1 MTISTLRIPE
11 HENLEPKITVFG
23 VGGAGCNAVNN
34 MIAKNLRG
42 ANFIVANTDA
52 QSLEFSNSETKIQLG
67 QKTTQGLGAGSNPS
81 VGAEAAE
88 ESREEIENSLADSHM
103 CFVTAGMGGG
113 TGTGAAPVIAKIA
126 RDKGILTVGV
136 VTKPFKFEGI
146 NRMNAAEKGI
156 EALEANVHTLIV
168 VPNDNLFMV
177 TKEDTTTKDAFEK
190 ADEVLYDGV
199 KGITDLIVQ
208 PGLINLDFADVK
220 TIMLEMGN
228 AMMGCGQSD
237 GDRKKRASVAASE
250 AMQNRLL
257 DFTSLKDAKGI
268 LINIIGGSDLTLF
281 DLDVAAS
288 TVRENVDENANVI
301 VGSSIDP
308 ELEGTIRVSIMATG
322 MGPALRTGTP
332 PQEVTDEIFE
342 EDFGSVQRPETESAV
357 EGETFTDDSDDY
369 LAALENSGDSF
380 QEESENQIN
389 GYPAHAVAEVEREP
403 DPSYW
408 PETPAASY
416 PEQEFENVAQEQW
429 DNFAPETAADN
440 RFRDFVAPK
449 PMRPVSSQPSATRT
463 DDSEWAPAG
472 PAQEAHQ
479 IKEKPSTP
487 LKIAG
492 FLKKFADSSSQA
504 ISSSNGVRAIQ
515 PSLRGDAADEGFDE
529 LRDVPAFARRQAN

>member
-34 MIAKNLRG
+34 MIAKNLKG

-52 QSLEFSNSETKIQLG
+52 QSLEFSNSEIKIQLG

-88 ESREEIENSLADSHM
+88 ESREDIENSLNDSHM

-113 TGTGAAPVIAKIA
+113 TGTGAAPVIAKVA

-136 VTKPFKFEGI
+136 VTKPFKFEGTK
-146 NRMNAAEKGI
+146 RMKAAEKGI

-190 ADEVLYDGV
+190 ADEVLFDGV

-237 GDRKKRASVAASE
+237 GDRKKRASVAANE

-257 DFTSLKDAKGI
+257 GFTSLKDAKGI

-281 DLDVAAS
+281 DLDMAAS
-288 TVRENVDENANVI
+288 TVRENVDEDANVI

-308 ELEGTIRVSIMATG
+308 ELEGVVRVSIMATG
-322 MGPALRTGTP
+322 MGPVSRPREL
-332 PQEVTDEIFE
+332 TDEIFTGE
-342 EDFGSVQRPETESAV
+342 IEPLQQAAAGLAAEGDFFENNSAEYSDAAGDSGESAQ
-357 EGETFTDDSDDY
+357 D
-369 LAALENSGDSF
+369 
-380 QEESENQIN
+380 ESETQIN
-389 GYPAHAVAEVEREP
+389 GFQTHAVEPVDREA
-403 DPSYW
+403 DHSFW
-408 PETPAASY
+408 PETQASQEPA
-416 PEQEFENVAQEQW
+416 QEFDGETQENW
-429 DNFAPETAADN
+429 DNFAQEPSPDTRYRE
-440 RFRDFVAPK
+440 FVAPK
-449 PMRPVSSQPSATRT
+449 PIRTVPSQPSAKRAE
-463 DDSEWAPAG
+463 DSEWMATRGAEDTP
-472 PAQEAHQ
+472 QR
-479 IKEKPSTP
+479 KEKPSTP

-504 ISSSNGVRAIQ
+504 ISSNSGVRAIQ
-515 PSLRGDAADEGFDE
+515 PSLRGEGVDEEFDE